1 MQYNVSQCLQN
12 SVRFVAACAARPS
25 VALHSRNSRKKAIVG
40 ASHMQGNMRI
50 EGGER
55 DEQKR

>member
-25 VALHSRNSRKKAIVG
+25 VALHSRKKAIVG